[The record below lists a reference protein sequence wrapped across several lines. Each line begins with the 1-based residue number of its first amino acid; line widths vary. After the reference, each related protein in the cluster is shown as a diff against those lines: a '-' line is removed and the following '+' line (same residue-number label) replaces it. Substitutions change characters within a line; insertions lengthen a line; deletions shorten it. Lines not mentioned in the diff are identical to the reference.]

1 MRDLMR
7 DKQHLWYSNYSG
19 KTPVVD
25 EWGNETGEYEITR
38 TNPLPYEANIR
49 AARGEVVTRQ
59 FGEEELYDRVI
70 ATHDMSCP
78 ISEDSVLW
86 VDLTPELDANGKLAV
101 DTNGEVIT
109 PHNYVVRRVAKS
121 LTNILIAIS
130 KVDVS

>member
-1 MRDLMR
+1 MRDLIR
-7 DKQHLWYSNYSG
+7 DKQPLWYSNYSG

-25 EWGNETGEYEITR
+25 EWGNETGEYAISR
-38 TNPLPYEANIR
+38 TNPLHYEANIR

-86 VDLTPELDANGKLAV
+86 VDITPELDANGKLAV
-101 DTNGEVIT
+101 DTAGEVIT
-109 PHNYVVRRVAKS
+109 PHNYVVKRVAKS

>member
-1 MRDLMR
+1 MRDLYR
-7 DKQHLWYSNYSG
+7 DMQTLWYSNYST
-19 KTPVVD
+19 KTAIED
-25 EWGNETGEYEITR
+25 EYGNETGEYQITR
-38 TNPLPYEANIR
+38 TNPLQYKANIR

-86 VDLTPELDANGKLAV
+86 VDKTPDLDANGALKV
-101 DTNGEVIT
+101 DTNGDVLT
-109 PHNYVVRRVAKS
+109 PHNYVVKRVAKS

-130 KVDVS
+130 RVDVS